1 MKKTQ
6 AWLRSWEGR
15 GPRAKTGTFEKTE
28 TLKEN
33 SSSQAVG
40 GSHPEPRGTIR
51 LGGKEVT
58 LVLEGRVHGT
68 VKESRE
74 VW

>member
-1 MKKTQ
+1 MK
-6 AWLRSWEGR
+6 
-15 GPRAKTGTFEKTE
+15 E
-28 TLKEN
+28 T

-51 LGGKEVT
+51 VGGREVT
-58 LVLEGRVHGT
+58 LVLEGRVHGA

-74 VW
+74 VV